1 MHQPIRDGLE
11 DYLAG
16 REHPHFSAH
25 LAACSDCRENVNRII
40 RQNELLRLLRVEG
53 ADLAPSPGFYA
64 RVIDRIDAQK
74 RQSFWFLFLEPLF
87 FRRLLYASLA
97 LLLLLGVSLFNAG
110 PPPDDLVADSGAPE
124 EIFAIQETQAPPVQ
138 LTDQEQ
144 DRNAV
149 LVQLTSY

>member
-16 REHPHFSAH
+16 REHPQFNAH
-25 LAACSDCRENVNRII
+25 LAACTECRDNVNRII
-40 RQNELLRLLRVEG
+40 RQNEMLRLLRVQSAET
-53 ADLAPSPGFYA
+53 APSPGFYA
-64 RVIDRIDAQK
+64 RVIDRIEAQK

-110 PPPDDLVADSGAPE
+110 PPPPDLVADTGAPE
-124 EIFAIQETQAPPVQ
+124 EIFAVEESQPQPVH
-138 LTDQEQ
+138 LVDQEQ